1 MNKKIHLKVN
11 TDINATTEILSWFEQ
26 INQPPLPDQKIWWKC
41 QTLLIEGFA
50 NVVEHAHKDLAVE
63 TPIELEVVRLI
74 EHIEIRIWCLGLAF
88 DLEKQLQ
95 TTPELIDNFL
105 ERGRG
110 LRIMSSIAE
119 ELSYLP
125 TDDHRY
131 CLFCKIKY

>member
-41 QTLLIEGFA
+41 QTLLMEGFA
-50 NVVEHAHKDLAVE
+50 NVVEHAHKDLPVE

-74 EHIEIRIWCLGLAF
+74 EYIEIRILCSGLAF